1 MIKLKVGDLSLG
13 KEVNCPAATQ
23 DLKLN
28 TKNRDASIKSDHIQ
42 YGPLSVDEPGDY
54 WKDIAEHW
62 DATEEAAKKSLCG
75 NCVAFDISPKM
86 DECMPGETSD
96 DDGRLGYCW
105 MHHFKCHSAR
115 SCYTWAK
122 GGPIEDD
129 DVSAD
134 WQERNKKSLEERKKT
149 KKKSSGKKDACHYKV
164 KSRYKVWPSAYA
176 SGALVKCRKVG
187 AKNWG
192 KSKKNENIEE
202 TIKLTLESNLSEKKK
217 RKLTKKPSS
226 ETSLRDWFKRK
237 GTKGSKSGWVDC
249 NAPDGKG
256 GYKACGRSKGEKR
269 SKYPACRPTPA
280 ACKSKGKGKSWGK
293 KARKGLKESVEK
305 LERYEKFLHSI
316 KEAFGHKIDII
327 YEQDEGEK
335 TVIKFPKFKINEK
348 HWGKNLGTED
358 RAVIERI
365 GSQLQGDDPLAR
377 VQYLETFLS
386 EAETVQEDIT
396 VGEVMGALMF
406 LDIFASIVFEFNASV
421 AGFLF
426 EALFAGI
433 FEGFQ
438 IEAKEGGGEAG
449 TTDVILNVRPKG
461 KGSKSGV
468 EYSFKLLTDS
478 NSAVIKGSFKDLI
491 DGISKSSDSQ
501 ETYLVVLKTEKD
513 DAMDLDFYEYDIN
526 KENWFEWVG
535 VPKVKDVKTYEEKE
549 FEFGAEGT
557 PKIVMDS
564 LIEKPEDAIVGK
576 IVDGEFKKRPT
587 EAQSRTPAGN
597 INKRRQ
603 AYDELSEE
611 EVGVFTPRSKVINAP
626 YELRNEAGEIPKFL
640 FTGRKYKM
648 KVRGDDKRTLDY
660 TVGANFKEL
669 YKDFLTPGAFSAEVG
684 DKTYTDFANYVA
696 EGAYKEDPEF
706 FERLKTLGTY
716 TGKGGAGQFRT
727 TGGYMK
733 RHPDVRGPQR
743 LTLDR
748 KRFQAAAD
756 AYTSLVG
763 KQIFD
768 IFTNLSE
775 LVDDVSGY
783 FLGVSANERNRFAK
797 ASREKSKELA
807 QSAEENLVD
816 VKSDVM
822 RGVVLDPA
830 GPSPKINYGDKQQVG
845 TMSDVPTTAKK
856 ESKDPTLKE
865 NKSIKLK
872 MNRPTTLREN
882 LQFHLENNITMD
894 KSVLRFGSESHIR
907 LIKETKQ
914 LWEQGRYFATTEE
927 EELFQTD
934 IGEYALFEGE
944 TVALDV
950 PMLNEEIIE
959 EKKTKKKKTPK
970 LNKPSLN
977 SGSGKKWKVFVRDPK
992 TGNVK
997 KVTFGDKKGGL
1008 KGNWNDPEARVSF
1021 AKRHKCAQK
1030 KDKTK
1035 AGYWACRAHKYFGK
1049 NVPGRFW

>member
-1 MIKLKVGDLSLG
+1 MIKVKLTDLTIG
-13 KEVNCPAATQ
+13 IKCPAATQ
-23 DLKLN
+23 DLELN
-28 TKNRDASIKSDHIQ
+28 TKNRNNAIQADYIQ
-42 YGPLSVDEPGDY
+42 YGPLNVDEPGDY
-54 WKDIAEHW
+54 WEKIADHW
-62 DATEEAAKKSLCG
+62 DTTEEAAKKSLCG
-75 NCVAFDISPKM
+75 NCTAFDISPRMK
-86 DECMPGETSD
+86 ECMPGETSD
-96 DDGRLGYCW
+96 KDGELGYCH
-105 MHHFKCHSAR
+105 MHKFKCHSAR

-122 GGPIEDD
+122 GGPIEDND
-129 DVSAD
+129 ISVD
-134 WQERNKKSLEERKKT
+134 WQTKGDKEEQLDEKRKKRKK
-149 KKKSSGKKDACHYKV
+149 KKKSSGKKDACYYKV
-164 KSRYKVWPSAYA
+164 KSRYRVFPSAYA

-217 RKLTKKPSS
+217 RKKRKLTKKPSS

-237 GTKGSKSGWVDC
+237 GAKGSKSGWVDC

-280 ACKSKGKGKSWGK
+280 ACKSRGKGKSWGK

-316 KEAFGHKIDII
+316 KEAFEHKIDII
-327 YEQDEGEK
+327 YEQDENEEGGDK

-348 HWGKNLGTED
+348 HWGKNLNSED

-365 GSQLQGDDPLAR
+365 GSQLQGDDPLDR
-377 VQYLETFLS
+377 VEYLETFLS
-386 EAETVQEDIT
+386 EAETVKEDIT

-478 NSAVIKGSFKDLI
+478 PSAVIKGSFKDLI

-501 ETYLVVLKTEKD
+501 ETYLVVLKTETD

-535 VPKVKDVKTYEEKE
+535 VPKVKNVKTYEEKE

-557 PKIVMDS
+557 PKIVMDN

-587 EAQSRTPAGN
+587 EAQSRTSAGYVS
-597 INKRRQ
+597 KRRQ

-626 YELRNEAGEIPKFL
+626 YGLRNEAGEIPKFL

-648 KVRGDDKRTLDY
+648 KVDAGTKRTLDY
-660 TVGANFKEL
+660 TAGANFKEL
-669 YKDFLTPGAFSAEVG
+669 YKDFLKPGAFSAEVG
-684 DKTYTDFANYVA
+684 DKTYTDFGNYVA
-696 EGAYKEDPEF
+696 EGAYKEDPDF
-706 FERLKTLGTY
+706 FKRLKELGTY
-716 TGKGGAGQFRT
+716 TGKGGAGQFKT

-775 LVDDVSGY
+775 LIDDVSGY

-797 ASREKSKELA
+797 ASKDKSKELA
-807 QSAEENLVD
+807 KSAEENLVEVPEMAD
-816 VKSDVM
+816 PTGARAKSLNIQK
-822 RGVVLDPA
+822 R
-830 GPSPKINYGDKQQVG
+830 KQRALK
-845 TMSDVPTTAKK
+845 TEEIK
-856 ESKDPTLKE
+856 ESKEVKLV
-865 NKSIKLK
+865 IKKNLI
-872 MNRPTTLREN
+872 RETTLREN
-882 LQFHLENNITMD
+882 LQFHLENNIPVD
-894 KSVLRFGSESHIR
+894 NSVLRPGSKSHIS
-907 LIKETKQ
+907 LIREAKQ
-914 LWEQGRYFATTEE
+914 LWKEGRYFATETE
-927 EELFQTD
+927 EELFDTD
-934 IGEYALFEGE
+934 MGEYAIYEE
-944 TVALDV
+944 QTVPLDV
-950 PMLNEEIIE
+950 PMLNEYVLD
-959 EKKTKKKKTPK
+959 EKKKKKKTPQ
-970 LNKPSLN
+970 LGKPTRN
-977 SGSGKKWKVFVRDPK
+977 AKGKKKYKVFVRNPK
-992 TGNVK
+992 TGNIMK
-997 KVTFGDKKGGL
+997 ITFGDKKGGL
-1008 KGNWNDPEARVSF
+1008 EGNWNDPEARKSF

-1030 KDKTK
+1030 NDRTK
-1035 AGYWACRAHKYFGK
+1035 AGYWACRAHKFFGK

>member
-1 MIKLKVGDLSLG
+1 MIKVKVEDLSLG
-13 KEVNCPAATQ
+13 KEMKCPAATQ

-28 TKNRDASIKSDHIQ
+28 TKNRDASIKAEHIQ
-42 YGPLSVDEPGDY
+42 YGPLNVDEPGDY
-54 WKDIAEHW
+54 WKDIAEYW
-62 DATEEAAKKSLCG
+62 NTTEKAAKKSLCA
-75 NCVAFDISPKM
+75 NCTAFDISPRM
-86 DECMPGETSD
+86 DECMPGVTSD

-115 SCYTWAK
+115 ACRTWAK
-122 GGPIEDD
+122 GGPITEDKI
-129 DVSAD
+129 SYE
-134 WQERNKKSLEERKKT
+134 WQERYEGSMKEMDEGKK
-149 KKKSSGKKDACHYKV
+149 KKKSKGKKDACYYKV
-164 KSRYKVWPSAYA
+164 KSRYRVFPSAYA

-217 RKLTKKPSS
+217 RKKRKLTKKPSS
-226 ETSLRDWFKRK
+226 ESSLRDWFKRK
-237 GTKGSKSGWVDC
+237 GAKGSKSGWVDC

-269 SKYPACRPTPA
+269 SKYPACRPTPS

-305 LERYEKFLHSI
+305 LERYEKFLSLI
-316 KEAFGHKIDII
+316 KETFGDKIDII
-327 YEQDEGEK
+327 YEQDENKEGGEK

-348 HWGKNLGTED
+348 NWGKNLATED

-365 GSQLQGDDPLAR
+365 GSQLMGDDPLDR
-377 VQYLETFLS
+377 VNYLETFLS
-386 EAETVQEDIT
+386 EAEAVQEDIT

-557 PKIVMDS
+557 PKIVMDN
-564 LIEKPEDAIVGK
+564 LKEKPEDAIVGK
-576 IVDGEFKKRPT
+576 IVDGEFKRRPT
-587 EAQSRTPAGN
+587 EAQSRTSAGN
-597 INKRRQ
+597 VSGVRK

-611 EVGVFTPRSKVINAP
+611 EVRVFSPRSKVINAP

-660 TVGANFKEL
+660 TTGANFKEL
-669 YKDFLTPGAFSAEVG
+669 YKDFLKPGAFSAEVG

-748 KRFQAAAD
+748 KRFQSAAN

-797 ASREKSKELA
+797 ASRDKSKQLA

-816 VKSDVM
+816 VSEDTTQKA
-822 RGVVLDPA
+822 L
-830 GPSPKINYGDKQQVG
+830 DKQKYRRRARRDRQQRARSSSA
-845 TMSDVPTTAKK
+845 MQ
-856 ESKDPTLKE
+856 ESKEVKLVIKKNLIKE
-865 NKSIKLK
+865 
-872 MNRPTTLREN
+872 TTLREN
-882 LQFHLENNITMD
+882 LQYHLENNIPVD
-894 KSVLRFGSESHIR
+894 DSVLRPGSKSHIN
-907 LIKETKQ
+907 LIRETKR
-914 LWEQGRYFATTEE
+914 LWKEGRYFATEAE
-927 EELFQTD
+927 EELFDTD
-934 IGEYALFEGE
+934 MGEYAIYEE
-944 TVALDV
+944 QTVPLDV
-950 PMLNEEIIE
+950 PMLNEYILD
-959 EKKTKKKKTPK
+959 EKKKKKKTPK
-970 LNKPSLN
+970 LGKPSRN
-977 SGSGKKWKVFVRDPK
+977 TGSGKKYKVFVRNPK
-992 TGNVK
+992 TGNVMK
-997 KVTFGDKKGGL
+997 ITFGDKKGGL
-1008 KGNWNDPEARVSF
+1008 EGNWNDPKARKSF

-1030 KDKTK
+1030 NDRTK
-1035 AGYWACRAHKYFGK
+1035 AGYWACRAHKFFGK